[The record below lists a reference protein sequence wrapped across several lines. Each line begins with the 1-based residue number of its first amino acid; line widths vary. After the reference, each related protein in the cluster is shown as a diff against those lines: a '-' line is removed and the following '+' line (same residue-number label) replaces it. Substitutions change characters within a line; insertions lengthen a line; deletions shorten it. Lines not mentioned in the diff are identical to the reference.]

1 MLNIFIEVVNEYGY
15 EQLFSIIFITL
26 INFSLEMK
34 CVCVC
39 EIDVHSFTI
48 SLTKPL

>member
-1 MLNIFIEVVNEYGY
+1 MCCAGNVEYIHCVEVVNEYGY

-39 EIDVHSFTI
+39 V
-48 SLTKPL
+48 K